1 MIGTIVSLFLAAG
14 TFTADRLTKKK
25 AERRLDDGRTIRFGN
40 GFISFRLAHNGG
52 FAKNRLETKRKVVVA
67 VSSVIFTACVIM
79 YALALS
85 KPAYSTLRTGMG
97 IMMGGAAGNVY
108 DRIVKGKVTDFIMA
122 RPLKSIIFNLADV
135 FIVTGA
141 VVTALCEL
149 LLKRG

>member
-1 MIGTIVSLFLAAG
+1 MTGTVVSLFLAAF
-14 TFTADRLTKKK
+14 TFAADLLTKKK
-25 AERRLDDGRTIRFGN
+25 AENGLEEGRPVKLGN
-40 GFISFRLAHNGG
+40 GFITLRLAHNGG
-52 FAKNRLETKRKVVVA
+52 FAKNRLEKKRKIVVA
-67 VSSVIFTACVIM
+67 VSSVIFAACVFM

-85 KPAYSTLRTGMG
+85 KPAYATLRAGMG

-108 DRIVKGKVTDFIMA
+108 DRIIKGRVTDFVTV